1 MHTRLL
7 WIWIVGLALSCATE
21 PRLAAAQSAKPAAEK
36 PGLFVN
42 LTSDDTWR
50 GWMALHFAWRTQQQG
65 HPTTVFLNLDA
76 VRWAWSK
83 FPHKTLDNI
92 GTPPQTALTNLL
104 KDGGT
109 VLICGPCIDRL
120 GIPAKDLIPG
130 VKMGAPGLT
139 QSLMFKEG
147 TRIISW

>member
-1 MHTRLL
+1 MDRRVLSL
-7 WIWIVGLALSCATE
+7 WIAGLTLFSSIRPGLAVAQ
-21 PRLAAAQSAKPAAEK
+21 AAKSMAEK

-65 HPTTVFLNLDA
+65 HPTTVFLNLEA
-76 VRWAWSK
+76 VRWAWPMFTPK
-83 FPHKTLDNI
+83 PLDII
-92 GTPPQTALTNLL
+92 GTPPQTALANLL

-109 VLICGPCIDRL
+109 VLICGPCIERL
-120 GIPAKDLIPG
+120 GIPAKVLIPG
-130 VKMGAPGLT
+130 VSMGAPGLT

>member
-1 MHTRLL
+1 MMRKSLL
-7 WIWIVGLALSCATE
+7 SAIASLTFVAVATPGE
-21 PRLAAAQSAKPAAEK
+21 LRAQAATVPVEK

-50 GWMALHFAWRTQQQG
+50 GWMALHFAWRTHQQG
-65 HPTTVFLNLDA
+65 NPTTVFLNLEA
-76 VRWAWSK
+76 VRWAWAK
-83 FPHKTLDNI
+83 LPTRTIDNV
-92 GTPPQTALTNLL
+92 GTQPQAALANLL

-109 VLICGPCIDRL
+109 VLVSQPALQRL
-120 GIPAKDLIPG
+120 VIPESELVAG
-130 VKMGAPGLT
+130 VKMAAPGLT

>member
-1 MHTRLL
+1 MIRM
-7 WIWIVGLALSCATE
+7 V
-21 PRLAAAQSAKPAAEK
+21 LAAVAGVSFFTLAPPRALQAQQATAPMAK

-65 HPTTVFLNLDA
+65 HPTTVFLNLEG

-83 FPHKTLDNI
+83 LPTRTIDNV
-92 GTPPQTALTNLL
+92 GTQPQAALANLL

-109 VLICGPCIDRL
+109 VLVSQPALQRL
-120 GIPAKDLIPG
+120 GIPESELVSG
-130 VKMGAPGLT
+130 VKMAAPGLT

>member
-1 MHTRLL
+1 MIRRVLTL
-7 WIWIVGLALSCATE
+7 WIAGLTLFSTIPPGLAV
-21 PRLAAAQSAKPAAEK
+21 AQSTIPAAGK

-83 FPHKTLDNI
+83 LPHKTLDNI

-120 GIPAKDLIPG
+120 GIPAKELLPG